1 MTTDTMTTDSI
12 TTDTMTMDSIT
23 TDDMSIYVLQ
33 KLQNEEQYAKNS
45 CRSKMIEYI
54 ISQINY
60 KKEKGIDALN
70 LLDDDL
76 YYLTQTSRIKFYI
89 TMPEYFESES
99 WLFTS
104 KDLLKYKSDLS
115 NTLQQHC
122 SLGWLILIFLK
133 MKINQCVPYL

>member
-1 MTTDTMTTDSI
+1 
-12 TTDTMTMDSIT
+12 
-23 TDDMSIYVLQ
+23 MST
-33 KLQNEEQYAKNS
+33 EEQSINTESIHTEEQNAKKS

-70 LLDDDL
+70 TLDNDL

-89 TMPEYFESES
+89 AMPEYFESES
-99 WLFTS
+99 WLFTT

-115 NTLQQHC
+115 TALQKNC
-122 SLGWLILIFLK
+122 SLGWFNINILEDENKPVCSIFVSK
-133 MKINQCVPYL
+133 RR